1 MDARIL
7 SITNAKGGCGKTTLS
22 MMLAAA
28 LTRRDGRVLVV
39 DGDPAGAAS
48 EWAAS
53 ADDDRPFPA
62 PVVGLAGAGS
72 KIHREVRR
80 FVDQYDFIILD
91 CPPAADSPI
100 PRSALLVSDLALIPI
115 IPSPL
120 DLRAS
125 KDIRQL
131 VRDIQVVNETLEA
144 RLVVNQI
151 TPNSILGRE
160 TIEVLPEF
168 GIPVFDTHIAQRAI
182 YRQSA
187 VFGQTVYDFAP
198 RAAAAIQEIESL
210 TDEVLAALGAD
221 RGAAREAGGES

>member
-1 MDARIL
+1 MRSRII
-7 SITNAKGGCGKTTLS
+7 SITNAKGGCGKTTIS
-22 MMLAAA
+22 MQLAAA
-28 LTRRDGRVLVV
+28 FAGRDYSVLVV
-39 DGDPAGAAS
+39 DADPAGAAS

-53 ADDDRPFPA
+53 AEDERPFPA
-62 PVVGLAGAGS
+62 PVIGLAGAGS

-80 FVDQYDFIILD
+80 FVEQYDFIVID

-131 VRDIQVVNETLEA
+131 IRDIEVVNEALVP
-144 RLVVNQI
+144 RLVVNQL

-160 TIEVLPEF
+160 TLEILPEF
-168 GIPVFDTHIAQRAI
+168 GIPVLATHIAQRAI

-187 VFGQTVYDFAP
+187 VYGQTVFDFSP
-198 RAAAAIQEIESL
+198 RATAAIEEVDAL
-210 TDEVLAALGAD
+210 ATEVLALVSGEMQS
-221 RGAAREAGGES
+221 AAQQGGDA